1 MSGPQYLVSAC
12 VTQRPLIF
20 KERWADLY
28 AKIRHAAMVDGK
40 SCIPPKRNSSL
51 ESPFGGMASSA
62 PYAKIGKPK
71 RALTRVRT
79 VTEALHPSAFLGDGF
94 APVDFWWDGGH
105 ARRGRRF

>member
-1 MSGPQYLVSAC
+1 M
-12 VTQRPLIF
+12 PLIF
-20 KERWADLY
+20 KERRADLY

-40 SCIPPKRNSSL
+40 LAFPRNVIL

-94 APVDFWWDGGH
+94 APVDFWRDGGH